1 MDIFLKF
8 TKKLDRSKSP
18 NKGILLLM
26 ENLSSSTSTV
36 GLMQKFDPVLTEK
49 IIQFLKGNMS
59 YNFVSGIENTNLHLE
74 VRNRYLIFMNILL
87 ALSKCQGALGK
98 HER

>member
-1 MDIFLKF
+1 MEKDLGYKSNVVIAGSNFEERIFIKV
-8 TKKLDRSKSP
+8 P

-49 IIQFLKGNMS
+49 IIHFLKGNMS

-74 VRNRYLIFMNILL
+74 VRN
-87 ALSKCQGALGK
+87 
-98 HER
+98 